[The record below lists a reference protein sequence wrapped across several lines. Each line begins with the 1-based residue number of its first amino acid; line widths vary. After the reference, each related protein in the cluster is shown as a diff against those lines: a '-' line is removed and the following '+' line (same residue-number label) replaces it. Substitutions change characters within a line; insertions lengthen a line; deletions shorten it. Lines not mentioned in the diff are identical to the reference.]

1 MLKLVCENLSI
12 IINVLKIEKE
22 CRSLLLN
29 TYFNTSR
36 LQTSHFRLQTHR
48 RTLQLI
54 PFARSSKRWVIA
66 GLSLPFTATPSAN
79 DLGYFT
85 YIPTLCHPR

>member
-1 MLKLVCENLSI
+1 MSDRKRVPISPAQ
-12 IINVLKIEKE
+12 
-22 CRSLLLN
+22 
-29 TYFNTSR
+29 YFNTSR

-48 RTLQLI
+48 QTLQLI

-79 DLGYFT
+79 DLRLLYLYT
-85 YIPTLCHPR
+85 DLMPSSIAYLT